1 MDCRKVHEWLLQ
13 SDLADA
19 EAAPPDVAA
28 HLGGCPECR
37 RLADRLRRLERAVR
51 EMPAP
56 PGADEARVRFLRGG
70 EAPLDL
76 PDRRVP
82 QVAGN
87 PRSGLGGTFRQRGLQ
102 AGRGTLRG
110 RLIRYGA
117 EAARS
122 IRAIRRWRAAPWVA
136 SGAAAVLLAAG
147 IGLLILWSSAGQTA
161 EASAALDRM
170 VDWNIEM
177 AEAGSLD
184 ARGRLY
190 AAAAG
195 KLGRQAQEGKWSA
208 EEQELAGGLL
218 ENGARL
224 ARNAD
229 PLTDAE
235 GFTDVAAVLVRHM
248 GAAASKRDGRAMQ
261 RLGRYYAR
269 VIQSGVNAKVAR
281 IASGGP
287 AVAEHDRQLEK
298 LLRRHAELRAQLAQI
313 LENAPDASRKEIRRA
328 LDLPP
333 PRHHGNGK

>member
-28 HLGGCPECR
+28 HRGGCPDCQ

-76 PDRRVP
+76 PDRQVP
-82 QVAGN
+82 RVAGN
-87 PRSGLGGTFRQRGLQ
+87 PCSGLGATCRQHGLQ
-102 AGRGTLRG
+102 AGRGTLHG

-122 IRAIRRWRAAPWVA
+122 IRAIRRWRAAPWVVSA
-136 SGAAAVLLAAG
+136 AAAVLLAAG

-177 AEAGSLD
+177 AEARSLD
-184 ARGRLY
+184 DRSRLY

-195 KLGRQAQEGKWSA
+195 KLDRQAHEGKWSA
-208 EEQELAGGLL
+208 EEQELAGRLL

-224 ARNAD
+224 VCDDD

-235 GFTDVAAVLVRHM
+235 GFTDVAAMLVRHM
-248 GAAASKRDGRAMQ
+248 GAAASKRDARAMQ
-261 RLGRYYAR
+261 RLSRSYAR
-269 VIQSGVNAKVAR
+269 VIQYGVNAKVER
-281 IASGGP
+281 FQSGGP
-287 AVAEHDRQLEK
+287 AVPEHDRKLEK
-298 LLRRHAELRAQLAQI
+298 LLRRHAELREQLAQI
-313 LENAPDASRKEIRRA
+313 LEDAPDASRKEIRRA
-328 LDLPP
+328 LDLPA
-333 PRHHGNGK
+333 PRRRGK

>member
-1 MDCRKVHEWLLQ
+1 VV
-13 SDLADA
+13 SA
-19 EAAPPDVAA
+19 
-28 HLGGCPECR
+28 
-37 RLADRLRRLERAVR
+37 
-51 EMPAP
+51 
-56 PGADEARVRFLRGG
+56 
-70 EAPLDL
+70 
-76 PDRRVP
+76 
-82 QVAGN
+82 
-87 PRSGLGGTFRQRGLQ
+87 
-102 AGRGTLRG
+102 
-110 RLIRYGA
+110 
-117 EAARS
+117 
-122 IRAIRRWRAAPWVA
+122 
-136 SGAAAVLLAAG
+136 AAAVLLAAG

-195 KLGRQAQEGKWSA
+195 KLGRRAQEGKWSA
-208 EEQELAGGLL
+208 EEQELAGRLL
-218 ENGARL
+218 DNGARL
-224 ARNAD
+224 ARNDD

-248 GAAASKRDGRAMQ
+248 GAAASKRDARAMQ
-261 RLGRYYAR
+261 RLGRYYAC

-281 IASGGP
+281 LLSGGP

-298 LLRRHAELRAQLAQI
+298 LLRRHAELRAQLAQL

-333 PRHHGNGK
+333 PRHHGKGK